1 MSSSTTPSCLTSSTL
16 SLFSD
21 WSFCDGCGLPPR
33 IVTAKNENE
42 TTTTAGLINDDNTC
56 MNNGKRQQQETT
68 TRKKLLICRKCKT
81 SAYHDSV
88 CQKIHWAKGRHKHD
102 CKKLSVALQ
111 PLRDIISSSSSLPSN
126 NSNSNII
133 TDRRCLWW
141 KCLRQKDIID
151 CNKIWKISAIR
162 WNRDKEY
169 LDAMDGFQK
178 ALEPI
183 MKIWN
188 KNNQEIIITSAKNE
202 SSSLSTTNTDTATT
216 NNNETGIEYDQYQQD
231 DADMFQLARKLLFC
245 AYCEADGNQ
254 PDSSRSRLAQCLS
267 ILLELK
273 NLECNSFENDNKQK
287 EHDIITPLLNDA
299 WMELM
304 FSYEDVPE
312 LRKITYHVAHMAIQ
326 SGRGRCEWNDPMQ
339 RPGYMAKFDDTINIA
354 DSNNVDRPA
363 DNIMALPYIPPE
375 QHPEWCRILVN
386 NWKDIKA
393 ELSGLLLQTSSSSSS
408 TWGRVGCGNRGSG
421 SDDHRVVSSGDWTE
435 YVLFGTGAVSYT
447 DDDAP
452 VTKRL
457 LKRYVADAVSLA
469 ESGGGEIIFSK
480 LAPHT
485 HIDAHC
491 GPTNL
496 RLTAHLGLTVPD
508 KDNNGGGECK
518 IRIKNNWYY
527 WETGK
532 ILLFDDSYEHEI
544 RNDTDKVRIV
554 LLMRFWHPLL
564 SREKRQLELNEAR
577 RRKETSV
584 EKRYHPPLV

>member
-1 MSSSTTPSCLTSSTL
+1 MSSSSTPSCITSSTL
-16 SLFSD
+16 TLFSD
-21 WSFCDGCGLPPR
+21 WSFCNGCGLPPR
-33 IVTAKNENE
+33 IGTAKNDDE
-42 TTTTAGLINDDNTC
+42 TTTTDDLINDDNSC
-56 MNNGKRQQQETT
+56 MNKQQQQTT
-68 TRKKLLICRKCKT
+68 TTSTRKKLLICRKCKT
-81 SAYHDSV
+81 AAYHDSA
-88 CQKIHWAKGRHKHD
+88 CQKIHWAKGRHKYE

-111 PLRDIISSSSSLPSN
+111 PLRDISSSLPS
-126 NSNSNII
+126 SNSSYSNR
-133 TDRRCLWW
+133 RRCLWW
-141 KCLRQKDIID
+141 WKHLGQKDLID
-151 CNKIWKISAIR
+151 CNKIWKFSSIR
-162 WNRDKEY
+162 WNRDEEY

-188 KNNQEIIITSAKNE
+188 ENNQEIILSAKE
-202 SSSLSTTNTDTATT
+202 SSSSSSSSSTTSIF
-216 NNNETGIEYDQYQQD
+216 GI
-231 DADMFQLARKLLFC
+231 QLARKLLFC

-254 PDSSRSRLAQCLS
+254 PDSSRSRLAQCIS
-267 ILLELK
+267 ILLQLR
-273 NLECNSFENDNKQK
+273 NFECGSFDDNKQQK
-287 EHDIITPLLNDA
+287 KNHDIITPLLNDA

-304 FSYEDVPE
+304 FSYEDLPE

-326 SGRGRCEWNDPMQ
+326 SGKGRCEWNDPMQ
-339 RPGYMAKFDDTINIA
+339 RPGYMAKFDAVGIS
-354 DSNNVDRPA
+354 DSNNNDCSA
-363 DNIMALPYIPPE
+363 DNIMSLPYILPE
-375 QHPEWCRILVN
+375 QHPEWCRILEN

-393 ELSGLLLQTSSSSSS
+393 ELSVLLLQNNNNNINRNTMMTSSSSSS

-491 GPTNL
+491 GPTNF
-496 RLTAHLGLTVPD
+496 RLTAHLGLTVPNNNND
-508 KDNNGGGECK
+508 DDANGGGECK
-518 IRIKNNWYY
+518 IRVKNSWYY

-544 RNDTDKVRIV
+544 RNDTDEVRIV

-564 SREKRQLELNEAR
+564 RNEKRQLELSEAR
-577 RRKETSV
+577 RQKEMAV